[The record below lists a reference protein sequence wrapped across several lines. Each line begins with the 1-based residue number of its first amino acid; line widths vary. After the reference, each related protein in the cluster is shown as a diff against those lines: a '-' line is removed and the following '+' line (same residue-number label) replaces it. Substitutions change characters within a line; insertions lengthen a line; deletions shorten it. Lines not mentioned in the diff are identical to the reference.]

1 MLAISVKDQ
10 RELLY
15 HYEWIKRGK
24 GTVGDT
30 GFSGE
35 VQLLTR
41 GLYFAWNCLFPD
53 TQDGIHFT
61 WPVDIW
67 IIHWDSQ
74 CKSVERKQAFS
85 QWFTGSNLRNNPCI
99 PTSFYSWWRQPAQT
113 KTVRWD
119 SFCLTYFRF
128 TAKPRLLITIVVTH
142 FLLNWVCLIANCIQ
156 NPTKLCYSLTHGGG
170 PVW

>member
-61 WPVDIW
+61 
-67 IIHWDSQ
+67 
-74 CKSVERKQAFS
+74 
-85 QWFTGSNLRNNPCI
+85 
-99 PTSFYSWWRQPAQT
+99 
-113 KTVRWD
+113 
-119 SFCLTYFRF
+119 
-128 TAKPRLLITIVVTH
+128 
-142 FLLNWVCLIANCIQ
+142 
-156 NPTKLCYSLTHGGG
+156 
-170 PVW
+170 